1 VIVVSDLFEKAKDS
15 IKKLGLPIVEEERSH
30 LPLYVSLR
38 EFPLR
43 YQLGVS
49 RIQKF
54 FEGLKEGKIYATQCN
69 ICGNKFFPPRADCP
83 KCLTSNINWIPL
95 DPEGELLTYT
105 VVSVKPSSFAHY
117 KDYVVG
123 IAQLKDGVKVLAWIN
138 IDDPRKIKPNMKVY
152 LSTTRREPEGYIT
165 YELTP
170 EAPG

>member
-1 VIVVSDLFEKAKDS
+1 MIVVSDLFEKAKDS

-54 FEGLKEGKIYATQCN
+54 FEGLKEGKIYATQCD

-83 KCLTSNINWIPL
+83 KCLTSNINWISQDL
-95 DPEGELLTYT
+95 KGELLPYT
-105 VVSVKPSSFAHY
+105 VA
-117 KDYVVG
+117 
-123 IAQLKDGVKVLAWIN
+123 IN
-138 IDDPRKIKPNMKVY
+138 VN

-170 EAPG
+170 RQPV